1 MILYVPKTYTK
12 YLYTVIYWSL
22 IKSWSLCHYYF
33 PHQDTFYC
41 ISQATP
47 INAWVRTL
55 SAVLTESTERAV
67 VERFM
72 TYVSKYIFQ
81 TLLCVYICVYK
92 YTHTY
97 IHTVISHTHTHE
109 YAWEYAWRSEADI
122 RCIPLYLLNAHIYT
136 HTEYSWRPEVVIRS
150 LPLLYIYIKY
160 THKERSM
167 HGSQRLISDVSHYYF
182 FRQTRCLKTL
192 WPSWPESPRD
202 LLASASPIL
211 GLEAFMR
218 MLGITLKFSCSQGK
232 HLPTKYAPSPNTNFN
247 L

>member
-72 TYVSKYIFQ
+72 TYVSKYIFK

-97 IHTVISHTHTHE
+97 IRTVISHTHTWVCMRVCMEVRGWHQVSSFIFIKCT
-109 YAWEYAWRSEADI
+109 YIHTYRVFMEA
-122 RCIPLYLLNAHIYT
+122 RGCYQIPSFIIYLY
-136 HTEYSWRPEVVIRS
+136 
-150 LPLLYIYIKY
+150 
-160 THKERSM
+160 
-167 HGSQRLISDVSHYYF
+167 
-182 FRQTRCLKTL
+182 
-192 WPSWPESPRD
+192 
-202 LLASASPIL
+202 
-211 GLEAFMR
+211 
-218 MLGITLKFSCSQGK
+218 
-232 HLPTKYAPSPNTNFN
+232 
-247 L
+247 